1 MKIIYLQVSRGNG
14 EFSARYKIMK
24 KRNKNGF
31 TLIELLVVI
40 AILGVLMGLIGP
52 KVFDLLSGSK
62 GTKTQAI
69 FRAWVTQLYQY
80 KEHYKYFPPFLLEEE
95 EGEPVL
101 LSDDEA
107 HASFIAALKG
117 MQWDVGNQSWSK
129 LDDDMLKQNRKS
141 RQFHSFTEDEFGDE
155 GYLADAWGGR
165 NIHVVVDQDG
175 DGLIELSSEVV
186 NQIKEALKS
195 EYDGEVVEE
204 AAEKFKVIRD
214 KVGIFVLEDKTGEFD
229 SENVF
234 SWDIQKFLAE

>member
-1 MKIIYLQVSRGNG
+1 MK
-14 EFSARYKIMK
+14 
-24 KRNKNGF
+24 NKNTKGF

-69 FRAWVTQLYQY
+69 FKSWVTQLYQY
-80 KEHYKYFPPFLLEEE
+80 KEFYKYFPPFLLENE
-95 EGEPVL
+95 EGDPL
-101 LSDDEA
+101 LLTDDES
-107 HASFIAALKG
+107 HAAFIAALKG
-117 MQWDVGNQSWSK
+117 MQWDVGSQSWSK
-129 LDDDMLKQNRKS
+129 LDDDMLRENKKS
-141 RQFHSFTEDEFGDE
+141 RQFHSFTEDEFGED

-165 NIHVVVDQDG
+165 NIQIVVDQNG

-186 NQIKEALKS
+186 NEIKEALKS
-195 EYDGEVVEE
+195 DYDSEIVEE

-214 KVGIFVLEDKTGEFD
+214 KVGIFVLEDKSGEFD

>member
-1 MKIIYLQVSRGNG
+1 MK
-14 EFSARYKIMK
+14 
-24 KRNKNGF
+24 NKNTKGF

-69 FRAWVTQLYQY
+69 FKSWVTQLYQY
-80 KEHYKYFPPFLLEEE
+80 KEYYKYFPPFLLENE
-95 EGEPVL
+95 EGDPL
-101 LSDDEA
+101 MLTDDES
-107 HASFIAALKG
+107 HAAFIAALKG
-117 MQWDVGNQSWSK
+117 MQWDVGSQSWSK
-129 LDDDMLKQNRKS
+129 LDDDMLRENKKS
-141 RQFHSFTEDEFGDE
+141 RQFHSFTEDEFGED

-165 NIHVVVDQDG
+165 NIQIVVDQNG

-186 NQIKEALKS
+186 NEIKEALKS
-195 EYDGEVVEE
+195 DYDSEIVEE

-214 KVGIFVLEDKTGEFD
+214 KVGIFVLEDKSGEFD

>member
-1 MKIIYLQVSRGNG
+1 MK
-14 EFSARYKIMK
+14 
-24 KRNKNGF
+24 NKNTKGF

-69 FRAWVTQLYQY
+69 FKSWVTQLYQY
-80 KEHYKYFPPFLLEEE
+80 KEYYKYFPPFLLENE
-95 EGEPVL
+95 EGEPIL
-101 LSDDEA
+101 LTDDES
-107 HASFIAALKG
+107 HAAFIAALKG
-117 MQWDVGNQSWSK
+117 MQWDVGSQSWSK
-129 LDDDMLKQNRKS
+129 LDDDMLRENKKS
-141 RQFHSFTEDEFGDE
+141 RQFHSFTEDEFGED

-165 NIHVVVDQDG
+165 NIQIVVDQNG

-186 NQIKEALKS
+186 NEIKEALKS
-195 EYDGEVVEE
+195 DYDSEIVEE

-214 KVGIFVLEDKTGEFD
+214 KVGIFVLEDKSGEFD

>member
-1 MKIIYLQVSRGNG
+1 M
-14 EFSARYKIMK
+14 
-24 KRNKNGF
+24 
-31 TLIELLVVI
+31 LVVI

-69 FRAWVTQLYQY
+69 FKSWVTQLYQY
-80 KEHYKYFPPFLLEEE
+80 KEYYKYFPPFLLENE
-95 EGEPVL
+95 EGDPL
-101 LSDDEA
+101 LLTDDES
-107 HASFIAALKG
+107 HAAFIAALKG
-117 MQWDVGNQSWSK
+117 MQWDVGSQSWSK
-129 LDDDMLKQNRKS
+129 LDDDMLRENKKS
-141 RQFHSFTEDEFGDE
+141 RQFHSFTADEFGED

-165 NIHVVVDQDG
+165 NIQIVVDQDG

-186 NQIKEALKS
+186 NEIKEALKS
-195 EYDGEVVEE
+195 DYDSEVIEE

>member
-1 MKIIYLQVSRGNG
+1 MK
-14 EFSARYKIMK
+14 
-24 KRNKNGF
+24 NKNTKGF

-69 FRAWVTQLYQY
+69 FKSWVTQLYQY
-80 KEHYKYFPPFLLEEE
+80 KEYYKYFPPFLLENE
-95 EGEPVL
+95 EGDPL
-101 LSDDEA
+101 MLTDDES
-107 HASFIAALKG
+107 HAAFIAALKG
-117 MQWDVGNQSWSK
+117 MHWDVGSQSWSK
-129 LDDDMLKQNRKS
+129 LDDDMLRENKKS
-141 RQFHSFTEDEFGDE
+141 RQFHSFTEDEFGED

-165 NIHVVVDQDG
+165 NIQIVVDQNG

-186 NQIKEALKS
+186 NEIKEALKS
-195 EYDGEVVEE
+195 DYDSEIVEE

-214 KVGIFVLEDKTGEFD
+214 KVGIFVLEDKSGEFD

>member
-1 MKIIYLQVSRGNG
+1 MK
-14 EFSARYKIMK
+14 
-24 KRNKNGF
+24 NKNTKGF

-69 FRAWVTQLYQY
+69 FKSWVTQLYQY
-80 KEHYKYFPPFLLEEE
+80 KEYYKYFPPFLLENE
-95 EGEPVL
+95 EGNPL
-101 LSDDEA
+101 LLTDDES
-107 HASFIAALKG
+107 HAAFIAALKG
-117 MQWDVGNQSWSK
+117 MQWDVGSQSWSK
-129 LDDDMLKQNRKS
+129 LDDDMLRENKKS
-141 RQFHSFTEDEFGDE
+141 RQFHSFTEDEFGED

-165 NIHVVVDQDG
+165 NIQIVVDQNG

-186 NQIKEALKS
+186 NEIKEALKS
-195 EYDGEVVEE
+195 DYDSEIVEE

>member
-1 MKIIYLQVSRGNG
+1 MK
-14 EFSARYKIMK
+14 
-24 KRNKNGF
+24 NKNSKGF

-69 FRAWVTQLYQY
+69 FKSWVTQLYQY
-80 KEHYKYFPPFLLEEE
+80 KEYYKYFPPFLLENE
-95 EGEPVL
+95 EGEPIL
-101 LSDDEA
+101 LTDDES
-107 HASFIAALKG
+107 HAAFIGALKG
-117 MQWDVGNQSWSK
+117 MQWDVGSQSWSK
-129 LDDDMLKQNRKS
+129 LDDDMLRENRKS
-141 RQFHSFTEDEFGDE
+141 RQFHSFTEDEFGED

-165 NIHVVVDQDG
+165 NIQIVVDQDG

-186 NQIKEALKS
+186 NEIKEALKS
-195 EYDGEVVEE
+195 DYDSEVVEE
-204 AAEKFKVIRD
+204 AAEKFRVIRD

>member
-1 MKIIYLQVSRGNG
+1 MK
-14 EFSARYKIMK
+14 
-24 KRNKNGF
+24 NKNTKGF

-69 FRAWVTQLYQY
+69 FKSWVTQLYQY
-80 KEHYKYFPPFLLEEE
+80 KEYYKYFPPFLLENE
-95 EGEPVL
+95 EGDPL
-101 LSDDEA
+101 MLTDDES
-107 HASFIAALKG
+107 HAAFIAALKG
-117 MQWDVGNQSWSK
+117 MQWDVGSQSWSK
-129 LDDDMLKQNRKS
+129 LDDDMLRENKKS
-141 RQFHSFTEDEFGDE
+141 RQFHSFTEDEFGED

-165 NIHVVVDQDG
+165 NIQIVVDQNG

-186 NQIKEALKS
+186 NEIKEALKS
-195 EYDGEVVEE
+195 DYDSEIVEE

-214 KVGIFVLEDKTGEFD
+214 KVGIFVLEDKSGEFD

-234 SWDIQKFLAE
+234 SWDIQKFLAD

>member
-1 MKIIYLQVSRGNG
+1 MK
-14 EFSARYKIMK
+14 
-24 KRNKNGF
+24 NKNTKGF

-69 FRAWVTQLYQY
+69 FKSWVTQLYQY
-80 KEHYKYFPPFLLEEE
+80 KEYYKYFPPFLLENE
-95 EGEPVL
+95 EGEPIL
-101 LSDDEA
+101 LTDDES
-107 HASFIAALKG
+107 HAAFIAALKG
-117 MQWDVGNQSWSK
+117 MQWDVGSQSWSK
-129 LDDDMLKQNRKS
+129 LDDDMLRENKKS
-141 RQFHSFTEDEFGDE
+141 RQFHSFTEDEFGED

-165 NIHVVVDQDG
+165 NIQIVVDQDG

-186 NQIKEALKS
+186 NEIKEALKS
-195 EYDGEVVEE
+195 DYDSEVVEE

-214 KVGIFVLEDKTGEFD
+214 KVGIFVLEDKTGEYD

>member
-1 MKIIYLQVSRGNG
+1 MK
-14 EFSARYKIMK
+14 
-24 KRNKNGF
+24 NKNTKGF

-69 FRAWVTQLYQY
+69 FKSWVTQLYQY
-80 KEHYKYFPPFLLEEE
+80 KEYYKYFPPFLLENE
-95 EGEPVL
+95 EGEPIL
-101 LSDDEA
+101 LTDDES
-107 HASFIAALKG
+107 HAAFIASLQG
-117 MQWDVGNQSWSK
+117 MQWDVGSQSWSK
-129 LDDDMLKQNRKS
+129 LDDDMLRENKKS
-141 RQFHSFTEDEFGDE
+141 RQFHSFTEDEFGED

-165 NIHVVVDQDG
+165 NIQIVVDQDG

-186 NQIKEALKS
+186 NEIKEALKS
-195 EYDGEVVEE
+195 DYDIEIVEE

-214 KVGIFVLEDKTGEFD
+214 KVGVFVLEDKTGEFD

-234 SWDIQKFLAE
+234 SWDIQKFLSE